1 MSTMK
6 KMLAGLLAVAVL
18 ASLSVMGVAEDKSK
32 PINDKCPL
40 SGNAVNAD
48 ATIDVKVE
56 FCCNNCKKKYDEDP
70 AKFHAA
76 VAKSKE
82 GKCIM
87 NGKDASKSSTLTVG
101 FCCNNCKGKAEKDPK
116 AVVAKLATQK

>member
-1 MSTMK
+1 MSMMK
-6 KMLAGLLAVAVL
+6 KLLSGLLAIAVV
-18 ASLSVMGVAEDKSK
+18 ASLSVMSIADEKSK

-56 FCCNNCKKKYDEDP
+56 FCCNNCKKKYDAEP
-70 AKFHAA
+70 TKFLDK
-76 VAKSKE
+76 VAKADA

-87 NGKDASKSSTLTVG
+87 NGKDASKSSTLTIG

-116 AVVAKLATQK
+116 AIVAKMAAKK